1 MKTQI
6 EKWTELKEQYPDTM
20 LVMRMGD
27 FYEVFGVDAAKAS
40 AILGLTKTTRNKGKE
55 DALLMAGFP
64 YHQVDA
70 YLAKLVSAG
79 VRVAICEQSLGE
91 VK

>member
-27 FYEVFGVDAAKAS
+27 FYEVFGVDAANRTATILPEQKVAS
-40 AILGLTKTTRNKGKE
+40 ARATSIHYGN
-55 DALLMAGFP
+55 A
-64 YHQVDA
+64 
-70 YLAKLVSAG
+70 
-79 VRVAICEQSLGE
+79 EQHPRQR
-91 VK
+91 